1 MINKVPSLNVQVCS
15 LCFEVYDG
23 KIRDKQ
29 FLATH
34 FCMHVSIASIHS
46 SNPIEDIRKEIDN
59 Y

>member
-1 MINKVPSLNVQVCS
+1 MINKVDSLNVQVCS

-34 FCMHVSIASIHS
+34 FCMHVSIASSHY